1 MKKQQKEV
9 RTLMTKIKNVPF
21 EFKNEVK
28 DGKHILTLSGAVRKK
43 YWYEDDEAQ
52 CVDAKS
58 VKNALETV
66 SSDIVIKLNSPGGD
80 VFEGIEIYNYLKDHP
95 SNITVEVVGTA
106 ASAAT
111 FIVAGANKVVMN
123 TGTTLMIHE
132 ASTVGWGN
140 KQDIQK
146 ILNALETIDS
156 SILSIYV
163 EKTGQ
168 SEQQLTDWMIEEKWF
183 TAQEAIDYG
192 FADEIK
198 TTKKEDK
205 NIEDIVSAQVAQA
218 MASFLN
224 SQTVV
229 DPQEPTEPKNKSLIN
244 RLRKGE

>member
-1 MKKQQKEV
+1 
-9 RTLMTKIKNVPF
+9 MTKIKNVPF

-43 YWYEDDEAQ
+43 YWSDDDAI
-52 CVDAKS
+52 DAKS
-58 VKNALETV
+58 IRTNLDSVTD
-66 SSDIVIKLNSPGGD
+66 DILIKLNSPGGD
-80 VFEGIEIYNYLKDHP
+80 VFEGIEIYNYLKNHS
-95 SNITVEVVGTA
+95 SNVTVEIMGTA

-111 FIVAGANKVVMN
+111 FIVAGADKVVMN
-123 TGTTLMIHE
+123 TGTTIMIHE
-132 ASTVGWGN
+132 ASTWTWGN

-146 ILNALETIDS
+146 ALNALETIDD
-156 SILSIYV
+156 SIISIYV

-168 SEQQLTDWMIEEKWF
+168 SEQQLTDWMNEEKWF
-183 TAQEAIDYG
+183 TAQEAVDYG

-198 TTKKEDK
+198 TVKKEDK

-224 SQTVV
+224 SQK
-229 DPQEPTEPKNKSLIN
+229 DHEPINIEKETGIKGSELVSQKQTKSLIN

>member
-1 MKKQQKEV
+1 
-9 RTLMTKIKNVPF
+9 MTKIKNVPF
-21 EFKNEVK
+21 EFKNESK

-43 YWYEDDEAQ
+43 YWSDDD
-52 CVDAKS
+52 VIDAKS
-58 VKNALETV
+58 IRTTLDQVTDDV
-66 SSDIVIKLNSPGGD
+66 VIKLNSPGGD

-95 SNITVEVVGTA
+95 SNVTVEVVGCA

-111 FIVAGANKVVMN
+111 FIVAGADKVVMN

-132 ASTVGWGN
+132 ASTFTWGN

-146 ILNALETIDS
+146 ILNTLETIDA

-168 SEQQLTDWMIEEKWF
+168 SEQQLTDWMNEEKWF
-183 TAQEAIDYG
+183 TAQEAVDNG

-198 TTKKEDK
+198 TVKKENSNSEGISDER
-205 NIEDIVSAQVAQA
+205 IAQA
-218 MASFLN
+218 VASFLN
-224 SQTVV
+224 AQNQQAT
-229 DPQEPTEPKNKSLIN
+229 PEATEPKNKSLIN